1 MPCVDEHCDGDV
13 SEPQQPRHRFAR
25 LATEVLSP
33 IPVAGVL
40 LIVVAIQSAS
50 SVVLGIEWALLGVLF
65 TSVLPFTYLSWAVGR
80 QQLTD
85 RHVKLREQRP
95 RTLLVGIGLVIIGLV
110 LLAVLGAPRP
120 VIALLAAIIAGL
132 VIALAV
138 TLVWK
143 ISLHAAG
150 AAGTVVILALVF
162 GPVWLALS
170 PLVGLVGWA
179 RVELGDHT
187 TTQVSAGAVIGAL
200 VAAVVFTLLR

>member
-1 MPCVDEHCDGDV
+1 MMLRVDEHRDRET
-13 SEPQQPRHRFAR
+13 SEARPRRRLAR
-25 LATEVLSP
+25 LVTEVLSP

-40 LIVVAIQSAS
+40 LIIVAIESAPS
-50 SVVLGIEWALLGVLF
+50 IMLGIAWALLGVLF
-65 TSVLPFTYLSWAVGR
+65 TSVLPFGYLSWAVGR

-95 RTLLVGIGLVIIGLV
+95 RTLLVGVGLVIIGLA
-110 LLAVLGAPRP
+110 LLALLGAPRP

-132 VIALAV
+132 VIALLV
-138 TLVWK
+138 TLIWK

-162 GPVWLALS
+162 GPVWLALA

-187 TTQVSAGAVIGAL
+187 AAQVSAGALIGAL